1 MFRSLVLF
9 FVAFFILEAGGSKSS
24 AIAYL
29 NSIRQEAG
37 LIKLTSDT
45 SLGKAAVSHAKYLL
59 AQQKYGHY
67 EKKGHRGYT
76 GRTPSQRAL
85 HAGYLSRAVM
95 ENVSVNAKNYQRSID
110 TLLSAIYHRFVF
122 LNFDKNE
129 MGAGS
134 IIGGKHRKIISA
146 FVYLLGSSKISRLCQ
161 TASPLENGI
170 FYIKDLCSDD
180 IHIVPQCRY
189 EQARQAVRRE
199 NSPLVL
205 FPYPGEKGVPTVFY
219 TEHPHPLPGSKM
231 SGYPIS
237 VQFNPAFYTEVR
249 LKKFRLYD
257 AGGKRVTKVKIITF
271 RNDVNH
277 RFTPL
282 QFALMPLKRLR
293 HAERYQVEFEA
304 VADGERVVRHWKFS
318 TRKHVGRQ

>member
-1 MFRSLVLF
+1 MVFLTLFIPVL
-9 FVAFFILEAGGSKSS
+9 LQS
-24 AIAYL
+24 AQKQSALAYL
-29 NSIRQEAG
+29 NKIRRHAG
-37 LIKLTSDT
+37 LIVLQPNTNLSRAA
-45 SLGKAAVSHAKYLL
+45 KAHSRYLL
-59 AQQKYGHY
+59 RQQKFGHY
-67 EKKGHRGYT
+67 EHKGWKGYT
-76 GRTPSQRAL
+76 GRTPSERVVA
-85 HAGYLSRAVM
+85 AGYPTKAVM
-95 ENVSVNAKNYQRSID
+95 ENVSVNANGYHRSID

-134 IIGGKHRKIISA
+134 MFGRKNRKIVSA

-180 IHIVPQCRY
+180 IHIVPQYRY

-293 HAERYQVEFEA
+293 HAERYQVEFDA
-304 VADGERVVRHWKFS
+304 VADGKRVVRHWKFS
-318 TRKHVGRQ
+318 TRKHVGR